1 MKKILVS
8 ILAISFLFGQ
18 ANAESNF
25 RVSSNDSSGLVFDW
39 EASDGSEMYRID
51 YGKASWIVDDSVDF
65 LSDTTYTFTDLEDNT
80 SYYFSLVWY
89 DEWGNQAF
97 KSNELMATT
106 LEWLGESSNATDEAL
121 WLFFVEESRMI
132 GENEI
137 ELTFSNPVKQEES
150 ENRKFKVEWVN
161 NPNDYF
167 EVLDSFVKESNNNT
181 LILTLDWIP
190 QEWEEYKVI
199 VLSTKDINDQN
210 IEFWVDSET
219 VFEWLSIDDI
229 QYEVNEDNLS
239 LNSAWDEA
247 SNVWVEVNSEDIDN
261 NVINVAQSNDR
272 LPQTWPAQT
281 LLVLMSLLFWTL
293 IFYNRFKK

>member
-8 ILAISFLFGQ
+8 ILAISFLFSQ
-18 ANAESNF
+18 ANADSNF

-39 EASDGSEMYRID
+39 EASDWSEMYRID
-51 YGKASWIVDDSVDF
+51 YWKESWIVEDSIDF
-65 LSDTTYTFTDLEDNT
+65 LSDTTYTFTDLESNT

-97 KSNELMATT
+97 KSNELKANT
-106 LEWLGESSNATDEAL
+106 LEWLSTSWNQENLG
-121 WLFFVEESRMI
+121 LFFVEQSKMI
-132 GENEI
+132 WENEI
-137 ELTFSNPVKQEES
+137 ELTFSNPIKDEDK
-150 ENRKFKVEWVN
+150 ENRKFKVEWVE

-167 EVLDSFVKESNNNT
+167 EVLDSFIKETDNKT
-181 LILTLDWIP
+181 LILTLDGIP
-190 QEWEEYKVI
+190 KKWEQYKII

-219 VFEWLSIDDI
+219 VFEWVDISDI
-229 QYEVNEDNLS
+229 QYEVNEDELS

-247 SNVWVEVNSEDIDN
+247 SNVWVEVNSEDINN
-261 NVINVAQSNDR
+261 NVISVAQSNER

-281 LLVLMSLLFWTL
+281 LLVFLSLLFWSL
-293 IFYNRFKK
+293 ILFNRFKK